1 MSSYSSVIGAVASV
15 VVCSS
20 SHSAILVFT
29 DQFLFAAN
37 TSAYASATEDFNAYS
52 GGYGSPL
59 TGTAGGVNWS
69 ASSSGGLTVSAGRLG
84 AASPNAMEISFSGA
98 SVYGVSGNFFGTDSL
113 GAVVPSLVLVTLNDG
128 TSYLNLIDTA
138 TVFVGFAST
147 GAAISSISITAQ
159 AFPSGAAAYSNV
171 DNLGLAYV
179 PAPGA
184 LALLGLAGLAAQRRR
199 R

>member
-20 SHSAILVFT
+20 SHSAILIFT

-98 SVYGVSGNFFGTDSL
+98 SVYGVSGNFFGTDSV

-138 TVFVGFAST
+138 TVFVGFLST
-147 GAAISSISITAQ
+147 GASISSIQITAQ
-159 AFPSGAAAYSNV
+159 TVGGTSVFANA
-171 DNLGLAYV
+171 DNMKFAYV

-184 LALLGLAGLAAQRRR
+184 LALLGFAGLAGSRRR